1 MLLSWGSSCSL
12 RPVSPRPDN
21 MSFIEILGILA
32 GALTT
37 FGLVPQVIHVFRLK
51 EAHEISLPFA
61 VMYTVGVGLWLLYG
75 IKLGLLPVTAWNAIS
90 LVFAALLLFAKIR
103 YGKN

>member
-1 MLLSWGSSCSL
+1 MNNISL
-12 RPVSPRPDN
+12 
-21 MSFIEILGILA
+21 IEITGVLA

-37 FGLVPQVIHVFRLK
+37 LGLIPQVIHVFRLK

-61 VMYTVGVGLWLLYG
+61 IMYTVGVGLWLVYG
-75 IKLGLLPVTAWNAIS
+75 VSLGLLPLTIWNSIS
-90 LVFAALLLFAKIR
+90 LVLAALLLYAKLK

>member
-1 MLLSWGSSCSL
+1 LNNISL
-12 RPVSPRPDN
+12 
-21 MSFIEILGILA
+21 IEITGVLA

-37 FGLVPQVIHVFRLK
+37 LGLIPQVIHVFRLK

-61 VMYTVGVGLWLLYG
+61 IMYTVGVGLWLVYG
-75 IKLGLLPVTAWNAIS
+75 VSLGLLPLTIWNSIS
-90 LVFAALLLFAKIR
+90 LVLAALLLYAKLK

>member
-1 MLLSWGSSCSL
+1 
-12 RPVSPRPDN
+12 

-37 FGLVPQVIHVFRLK
+37 FGLVPQVIQVYRLK

-61 VMYTVGVGLWLLYG
+61 VMYTVGIGLWLVYG
-75 IKLGLLPVTAWNAIS
+75 VRLGLAPLIAWNAIS
-90 LVFAALLLFAKIR
+90 FIFAALLLYAKLK

>member
-1 MLLSWGSSCSL
+1 LF
-12 RPVSPRPDN
+12 N
-21 MSFIEILGILA
+21 MSFIEVLGLLA

-75 IKLGLLPVTAWNAIS
+75 VKLGLVPLIAWNSIS
-90 LVFAALLLFAKIR
+90 FVFAALLLYAKLK
-103 YGKN
+103 YGKNRYPLGPNFKR

>member
-1 MLLSWGSSCSL
+1 
-12 RPVSPRPDN
+12 
-21 MSFIEILGILA
+21 MSTIEIIGIMA

-37 FGLVPQVIHVFRLK
+37 FGLVPQVLHVFKLK

-75 IKLGLLPVTAWNAIS
+75 IQLGLVPLIAWNSIS
-90 LVFAALLLFAKIR
+90 FIFAALLLFAKLK

>member
-1 MLLSWGSSCSL
+1 
-12 RPVSPRPDN
+12 

-61 VMYTVGVGLWLLYG
+61 VMYTVGVGLWLL
-75 IKLGLLPVTAWNAIS
+75 PVTAWNAIS